1 MTENQSP
8 DNGSEFLTGADGQP
22 LLDRFGRP
30 IRRRPQSG
38 NGGDTPRR
46 PQARPKQ
53 QPSQPS
59 GQQRGP
65 SRGQQPVRDP
75 RLDPDQIRRRAEQ
88 DRRAQQQRPQQK
100 NETRMMP
107 AVGSAGAAGAAG
119 AAAAAGAASAGARP
133 QQAWSGQYKPGDARR
148 DNRPPRRPDQPR
160 GVSPGGRGEPPQEPP
175 RKRRKLRAPKGGCM
189 PRRPIRMFLLVVVL
203 LVVAMLAFIEVN
215 INRTEVFSDLDN
227 RPSRTMTS
235 NWLLVGSDSR
245 AGMSEEENEALSG
258 GGEIDGNRTDTIM
271 IASVPIVGKPTLL
284 SIPRDSYVD
293 IPGVGMEK
301 INAAFAYGGAPLLTE
316 TVEQTTGIRIDH
328 YAEIGLGGFAN
339 IVDAAGGVEM
349 CPDEAIDD
357 PLAGLNIQAGCQEFD
372 GPSALGYVRTR
383 ATAMGD
389 LDRVDR
395 QREFMGAI
403 MGRMRSPA
411 VLLNPFR
418 AVPVA
423 AAGTGSMTLGDG
435 DHSWH
440 LTWLMLRMALGANSE
455 TVPVGGFGS
464 LDVGDVVYWDEGAA
478 EQLFSQ
484 LR

>member
-1 MTENQSP
+1 
-8 DNGSEFLTGADGQP
+8 
-22 LLDRFGRP
+22 
-30 IRRRPQSG
+30 
-38 NGGDTPRR
+38 
-46 PQARPKQ
+46 
-53 QPSQPS
+53 
-59 GQQRGP
+59 
-65 SRGQQPVRDP
+65 
-75 RLDPDQIRRRAEQ
+75 
-88 DRRAQQQRPQQK
+88 
-100 NETRMMP
+100 
-107 AVGSAGAAGAAG
+107 
-119 AAAAAGAASAGARP
+119 
-133 QQAWSGQYKPGDARR
+133 
-148 DNRPPRRPDQPR
+148 
-160 GVSPGGRGEPPQEPP
+160 
-175 RKRRKLRAPKGGCM
+175 M
-189 PRRPIRMFLLVVVL
+189 PRRPIRMFLLVIIL
-203 LVVAMLAFIEVN
+203 LVVSMLAFIEIN

-227 RPSRTMTS
+227 RPSRTLTS

-245 AGMSEEENEALSG
+245 AGMSEEENDALSG
-258 GGEIDGNRTDTIM
+258 GGEIEGNRTDTIM
-271 IASVPIVGKPTLL
+271 IASVPLFGRPTLL
-284 SIPRDSYVD
+284 SIPRDSYVE

-301 INAAFAYGGAPLLTE
+301 VNAAFAYGGAPLLTE
-316 TVEQTTGIRIDH
+316 TVEQATGIRIDH

-349 CPDEAIDD
+349 CPEEPIDD
-357 PLAGLNIQAGCQEFD
+357 PLAGINIQAGCQEFD
-372 GPSALGYVRTR
+372 GPTALGYVRTR

-440 LTWLMLRMALGANSE
+440 LTWLVLRMALGANSE

-464 LDVGDVVYWDEGAA
+464 LDVGDVVYWDESAA
-478 EQLFSQ
+478 EEMFSQ